1 MRLIAIRNFTHL
13 TALVKMYKKEKKNP
27 DSKPEISHV
36 VPYHTQPDLDSLN
49 CPEKNIR
56 YSMHRG
62 F

>member
-36 VPYHTQPDLDSLN
+36 VPHHTLPDLDSLN
-49 CPEKNIR
+49 CPEKK
-56 YSMHRG
+56 
-62 F
+62 